1 MTGILAWH
9 LLRKDLGVGPRSPI
23 FLYAIVLPV
32 ILTLLIRV
40 VFGSLF
46 DPVPRLGIVDEG
58 ESQVVQNVRD
68 VEGIQVTFPESAAA
82 LKTLVENNDLDGGLV
97 LPAGFDGALQAGQ
110 MPNVQFFFGGQS
122 LASNRVVLG
131 VTMVDLIRQVAGSPA
146 PIDVET
152 ITVGEGEAVPIVSRL
167 LPLIVLMAVL
177 IAGALTPA
185 TSLVEEKEK
194 RTLTALLVTPTR
206 LGDVL
211 LGKGALGFILAM
223 ATGVVT
229 LALNGALGANPAA
242 LLLVLVLATLMAA
255 EVGLMLGSF
264 AKDTKALYTIWKSG
278 AIVPDRPR
286 RLLHLAEPAPVDRKS
301 LPHVLLPLASVRH
314 RHPRRGPRR
323 RVGRTRHRLRHLRGI
338 PPRRRRPRPPHGGS
352 PGCDVSEP

>member
-1 MTGILAWH
+1 MIGIHAWH

-58 ESQVVQNVRD
+58 DSQIVRNVGD
-68 VEGIQVTFPESAAA
+68 IEGIEVRFPESAAT
-82 LKTLVENNDLDGGLV
+82 LKTLVENNDLDAGLV
-97 LPAGFDGALQAGQ
+97 LPAGFDGALQGGQ

-146 PIDVET
+146 PIEVET
-152 ITVGEGEAVPIVSRL
+152 ITVGEGESVPIVSRL

-255 EVGLMLGSF
+255 EVGLMLGSW
-264 AKDTKALYTIWKSG
+264 AKDTKTLYTVWKSG
-278 AIVPDRPR
+278 AIV
-286 RLLHLAEPAPVDRKS
+286 LVAPVVFFIWPN
-301 LPHVLLPLASVRH
+301 LPQWIAKVFPTYYFLSPLFDIAIRGSGLTDVWVELAIGFAICTVFLVGVSTLG
-314 RHPRRGPRR
+314 RRMEAN
-323 RVGRTRHRLRHLRGI
+323 LAAA
-338 PPRRRRPRPPHGGS
+338 
-352 PGCDVSEP
+352 

>member
-1 MTGILAWH
+1 MTGVNAWH

-152 ITVGEGEAVPIVSRL
+152 ITVGEGDTVPIVSRL

-206 LGDVL
+206 LSDVL

-278 AIVPDRPR
+278 AIV
-286 RLLHLAEPAPVDRKS
+286 LVAPVVFFIWPN
-301 LPHVLLPLASVRH
+301 LPQWIAKIFPTYYFLSPLFDIAIRGAGLADVWVELTIGFAICAVLLPGVYALA
-314 RHPRRGPRR
+314 RRMEA
-323 RVGRTRHRLRHLRGI
+323 TLAAT
-338 PPRRRRPRPPHGGS
+338 
-352 PGCDVSEP
+352 

>member
-1 MTGILAWH
+1 MTGVNAWH

-68 VEGIQVTFPESAAA
+68 VEGIQVTFPESATA
-82 LKTLVENNDLDGGLV
+82 LKTLVENNDLDAGLV

-131 VTMVDLIRQVAGSPA
+131 VTMVDLIREIAGSPA
-146 PIDVET
+146 PIEVET

-278 AIVPDRPR
+278 AIV
-286 RLLHLAEPAPVDRKS
+286 LVAPVVFFIWPN
-301 LPHVLLPLASVRH
+301 LPQWIAKIFPTYYFLSPLFEIAIRGAGLADVWLELAIGFAICAVLLLGVYTLGRRMEATLAA
-314 RHPRRGPRR
+314 
-323 RVGRTRHRLRHLRGI
+323 T
-338 PPRRRRPRPPHGGS
+338 
-352 PGCDVSEP
+352 

>member
-1 MTGILAWH
+1 MTGVNAWH

-152 ITVGEGEAVPIVSRL
+152 ITVGEGDTVPIVSRL

-278 AIVPDRPR
+278 AIV
-286 RLLHLAEPAPVDRKS
+286 LVAPVVFFIWPN
-301 LPHVLLPLASVRH
+301 LPQWIAKVFPTYYFLSPLFEIAIRGAGLADVWVELAIGFAVCAVLLPGVYTLGRRMEATLAA
-314 RHPRRGPRR
+314 
-323 RVGRTRHRLRHLRGI
+323 T
-338 PPRRRRPRPPHGGS
+338 
-352 PGCDVSEP
+352 

>member
-1 MTGILAWH
+1 MTGVNAWH

-152 ITVGEGEAVPIVSRL
+152 ITVGEGESVPIVSRL

-206 LGDVL
+206 LGNVL

-278 AIVPDRPR
+278 AIV
-286 RLLHLAEPAPVDRKS
+286 LVAPVVFFIWPN
-301 LPHVLLPLASVRH
+301 LPQWIAKIFPTYYFLSPLFDIAIRGAGLADVWVELAIGFAICAVLLPGVTALGRRMEATLAA
-314 RHPRRGPRR
+314 
-323 RVGRTRHRLRHLRGI
+323 T
-338 PPRRRRPRPPHGGS
+338 
-352 PGCDVSEP
+352 

>member
-1 MTGILAWH
+1 MIGAHAGH

-32 ILTLLIRV
+32 ILTLLVRV

-46 DPVPRLGIVDEG
+46 DPAPRLGIVDEG
-58 ESQVVQNVRD
+58 DSKIVQNVRNED
-68 VEGIQVTFPESAAA
+68 GIQVQFPASAAD
-82 LKTLVENNDLDGGLV
+82 LKEMVENNDLDAGLV
-97 LPAGFDGALQAGQ
+97 LPTGFDGALQAGQ

-131 VTMVDLIRQVAGSPA
+131 VTMVDLIREVAGSPA

-152 ITVGEGEAVPIVSRL
+152 ITVGDGDSVPLVSRL

-194 RTLTALLVTPTR
+194 KTLTALLVTPTS

-211 LGKGALGFILAM
+211 LAKGALGFILAM
-223 ATGVVT
+223 ATGTVT

-278 AIVPDRPR
+278 AIV
-286 RLLHLAEPAPVDRKS
+286 LLAPVIFFIWPN
-301 LPHVLLPLASVRH
+301 LPQWIAKVFPTYYFLSPLFDIAIRSAGLADVWVELAIGFAICAVFLLGVAALGRRMEANLAAA
-314 RHPRRGPRR
+314 
-323 RVGRTRHRLRHLRGI
+323 
-338 PPRRRRPRPPHGGS
+338 
-352 PGCDVSEP
+352 

>member
-1 MTGILAWH
+1 MTGVNAWH
-9 LLRKDLGVGPRSPI
+9 VLRKDLGVGPRSPI

-131 VTMVDLIRQVAGSPA
+131 VTMVDLIREVAGSPA

-152 ITVGEGEAVPIVSRL
+152 ITVGEGESVPIVSRL

-278 AIVPDRPR
+278 AIV
-286 RLLHLAEPAPVDRKS
+286 LVAPVIFFIWPN
-301 LPHVLLPLASVRH
+301 LPQWIAKIFPTYYFLSPLFEIAIRGAGLADVWLELAIGFAVCVVLLPGVYTLGRRMEATLAA
-314 RHPRRGPRR
+314 
-323 RVGRTRHRLRHLRGI
+323 T
-338 PPRRRRPRPPHGGS
+338 
-352 PGCDVSEP
+352 

>member
-1 MTGILAWH
+1 MTGVNAWH
-9 LLRKDLGVGPRSPI
+9 VLRKDLGVGPRSPI

-68 VEGIQVTFPESAAA
+68 VEGIQVTFPETAAA

-152 ITVGEGEAVPIVSRL
+152 ITVGEGDTVPIVSRL

-206 LGDVL
+206 LSDVL
-211 LGKGALGFILAM
+211 IGKGALGFILAM

-255 EVGLMLGSF
+255 EVGLILGSF

-278 AIVPDRPR
+278 AIV
-286 RLLHLAEPAPVDRKS
+286 LVAPVVFFIWPN
-301 LPHVLLPLASVRH
+301 LPQWIAKLFPTYYFLSPLFEIAIRGAGLVDVWLELTIGFAVCAVLLPGVYTLA
-314 RHPRRGPRR
+314 RRMEA
-323 RVGRTRHRLRHLRGI
+323 TLAAT
-338 PPRRRRPRPPHGGS
+338 
-352 PGCDVSEP
+352 

>member
-1 MTGILAWH
+1 MVGVHAWH
-9 LLRKDLGVGPRSPI
+9 VLRKDLGVGPRSPI

-46 DPVPRLGIVDEG
+46 DPAPRLGIVDEG
-58 ESQVVQNVRD
+58 DSRIVQNAAD
-68 VEGIQVTFPESAAA
+68 VEGVEIQYPESAAV
-82 LKTLVENNDLDGGLV
+82 LKQMVENNDLDAGLV
-97 LPAGFDGALQAGQ
+97 LPAGFDGALQAGG
-110 MPNVQFFFGGQS
+110 MPNAQFFFGGQS

-131 VTMVDLIRQVAGSPA
+131 VTMVDLIREVAGAPA

-152 ITVGEGEAVPIVSRL
+152 VTVGEGEAVPLVSRL

-206 LGDVL
+206 LADVL

-223 ATGVVT
+223 ATGTVT

-278 AIVPDRPR
+278 AIV
-286 RLLHLAEPAPVDRKS
+286 LLAPVIFFIWPNLPQWIGKLFPTYYFLSPLFDIAIRGAGLADVWPELTIGFAICAVFLFGVYALGRRMEAS
-301 LPHVLLPLASVRH
+301 LAA
-314 RHPRRGPRR
+314 
-323 RVGRTRHRLRHLRGI
+323 T
-338 PPRRRRPRPPHGGS
+338 
-352 PGCDVSEP
+352 